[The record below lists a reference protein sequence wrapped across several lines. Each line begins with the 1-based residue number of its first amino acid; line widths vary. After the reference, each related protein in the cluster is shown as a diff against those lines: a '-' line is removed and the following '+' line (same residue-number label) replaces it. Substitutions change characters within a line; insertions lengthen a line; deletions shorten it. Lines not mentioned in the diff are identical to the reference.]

1 MVATFITT
9 YKGMRLHVIERKR
22 ERRKNK
28 KKKQITIHKRED
40 IILLNHKMKMHL
52 D

>member
-9 YKGMRLHVIERKR
+9 YIGTGLYIIER
-22 ERRKNK
+22 RRK
-28 KKKQITIHKRED
+28 KQKEETDQNKRED
-40 IILLNHKMKMHL
+40 IILLNRKMKMHL